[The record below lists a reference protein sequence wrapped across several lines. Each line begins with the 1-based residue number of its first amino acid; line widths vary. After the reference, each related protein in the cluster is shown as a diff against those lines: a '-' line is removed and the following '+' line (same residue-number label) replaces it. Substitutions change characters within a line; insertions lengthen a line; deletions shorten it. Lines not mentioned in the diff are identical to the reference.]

1 MASIAKIQII
11 GNLTRDG
18 ETGYTPS
25 GAMKFTINVAVN
37 KRRKEDGANFFRVTA
52 WGKLAEVLDTL
63 TQQGALTK
71 GAQVFVAGTFEARE
85 YESNGVTRMSLD
97 VNADDVQLVGSR
109 GDRPGQPP
117 ASEWQKDIVHDTVPF

>member
-1 MASIAKIQII
+1 MASIAKITAV

-25 GAMKFTINVAVN
+25 GTMKFTINVAVN

-52 WGKLAEVLDTL
+52 WGKLAEVLDSL
-63 TQQGALTK
+63 AQQGALVK
-71 GAQVFVAGTFEARE
+71 GAPVFVAGTFEARE

-109 GDRPGQPP
+109 GDRQAQSQGYGDDQPP
-117 ASEWQKDIVHDTVPF
+117 F

>member
-1 MASIAKIQII
+1 MASIAKIQIV

-25 GAMKFTINVAVN
+25 GAMKLTINVAVN

-52 WGKLAEVLDTL
+52 WGKLAEVLDSL
-63 TQQGALTK
+63 TQQGALVK

-85 YESNGVTRMSLD
+85 YTANDGTPRMSLD

-109 GDRPGQPP
+109 GDRQQAP
-117 ASEWQKDIVHDTVPF
+117 AAEYADVPF